1 MIFVSSGSRGVALSF
16 STFVGNA
23 SNLQDLV
30 GIDIMIFSTS
40 SSVRLV
46 KFSRDLL
53 LLCWVGLNFGPV
65 SSASLIFLILFIKMQ
80 QTPQP
85 TPHIPR
91 GSRGFDLF
99 LPVIISMSLNS
110 FLVSLPPS
118 MICEDSICVFDL
130 LIMAMYFFLSSF
142 SAVH

>member
-1 MIFVSSGSRGVALSF
+1 MSL

-53 LLCWVGLNFGPV
+53 LLCWMGLNFGLV

-85 TPHIPR
+85 
-91 GSRGFDLF
+91 
-99 LPVIISMSLNS
+99 ISHYS
-110 FLVSLPPS
+110 
-118 MICEDSICVFDL
+118 
-130 LIMAMYFFLSSF
+130 
-142 SAVH
+142 